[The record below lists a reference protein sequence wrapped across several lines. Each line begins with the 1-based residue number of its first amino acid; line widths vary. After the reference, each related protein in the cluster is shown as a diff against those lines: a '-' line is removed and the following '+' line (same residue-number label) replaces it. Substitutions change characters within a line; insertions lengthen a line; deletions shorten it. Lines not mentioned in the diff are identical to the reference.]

1 MEPPHGV
8 VERPEPVAAVARD
21 VQRAKDGLGPI
32 STEGDRVGGV
42 LSQPKLDRVGHGP
55 SSYGAFGARLVRRFD
70 PQALRH
76 PRRRSLVEWVALARD
91 FEHDLHSPETISPW
105 WRRCGPQRFF
115 TCGRSRIGSVEV
127 KLGKRVVKDVVQ
139 GDLLEVEVDLEAE
152 GLAWPDNEWLGLFR
166 GYRDFPADLEEPRLE
181 YGKLHFEASD
191 EDLQRAWSALKE
203 RVAATNRSYGEL
215 LAPRRGVEQRA
226 EDERRTDVRK
236 RIEDAQRQLDSLD

>member
-1 MEPPHGV
+1 MLPGVGLVASPGASPRGDARANRDLAAAPNLAIPGGEPGSV
-8 VERPEPVAAVARD
+8 LQAALRPELSATSRSRFRRDSSPAA
-21 VQRAKDGLGPI
+21 
-32 STEGDRVGGV
+32 S
-42 LSQPKLDRVGHGP
+42 
-55 SSYGAFGARLVRRFD
+55 
-70 PQALRH
+70 
-76 PRRRSLVEWVALARD
+76 
-91 FEHDLHSPETISPW
+91 
-105 WRRCGPQRFF
+105 
-115 TCGRSRIGSVEV
+115 SRIGSVEV

-226 EDERRTDVRK
+226 EDERRAGVAQ
-236 RIEDAQRQLDSLD
+236 RIEDAQRLLDSLD